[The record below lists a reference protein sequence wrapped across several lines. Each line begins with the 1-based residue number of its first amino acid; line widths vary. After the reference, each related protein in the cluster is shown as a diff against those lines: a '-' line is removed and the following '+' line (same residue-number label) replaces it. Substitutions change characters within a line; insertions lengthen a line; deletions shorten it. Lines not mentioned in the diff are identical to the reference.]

1 MRSRWA
7 LLGLALAVPPAYAAF
22 VYGYKLA
29 EFLGFAVRL
38 DQNLPLLAWAQVALT
53 LAQMVVI
60 GGALATCWQFSTL
73 GRRRGAVVAMV
84 VAWLAAAPLYVL
96 LLFARP
102 L

>member
-7 LLGLALAVPPAYAAF
+7 LIGVALAVAPAYAAF

-38 DQNLPLLAWAQVALT
+38 DQGLPPMVWGQVALT
-53 LAQMVVI
+53 ALQMVVI
-60 GGALATCWQFSTL
+60 AGALATCWQFASL
-73 GRRRGAVVAMV
+73 GRRRAAAVAMA

-96 LLFARP
+96 LIFARP
-102 L
+102 V